1 MTCHWLWGR
10 LEALLVQSFVLD
22 AGWTGWL
29 APLWT
34 LLLDRGRGLLD
45 GVVSFGLLLALF
57 ALPSFPLSL
66 LLFTAFLTLLPFL
79 FFGRFLWFFNPDLSL
94 LICFFSFVLNFYFS
108 NRLLRFLVLLLGH
121 RVLGLLA
128 NTTRS
133 CCYSRCRLTNCRLF
147 DHRFKSPGGLSF
159 GLKDRG
165 RLFGQV
171 NKGPCRPSGLNDG
184 RFLRPQ

>member
-10 LEALLVQSFVLD
+10 LEALVVQSFVLD

-128 NTTRS
+128 TQPGVAATPAVASPTAGFSTTDSRAPEVSRS
-133 CCYSRCRLTNCRLF
+133 A
-147 DHRFKSPGGLSF
+147 
-159 GLKDRG
+159 
-165 RLFGQV
+165 
-171 NKGPCRPSGLNDG
+171 
-184 RFLRPQ
+184 